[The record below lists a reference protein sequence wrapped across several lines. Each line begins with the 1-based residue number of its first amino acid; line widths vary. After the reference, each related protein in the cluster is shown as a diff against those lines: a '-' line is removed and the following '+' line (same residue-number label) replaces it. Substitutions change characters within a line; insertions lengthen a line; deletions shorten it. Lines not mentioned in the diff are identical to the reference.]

1 MTTPPD
7 DDEQLVA
14 DLRAAV
20 EHAGAPSEQMIAAA
34 EAAYSWRT
42 IDAELA
48 ALSEDS
54 FADGAVLAHAAAAP
68 VRTMVFAASRLS
80 VEISVSDQQLAGQLA
95 PAMAGSVTVSGPA
108 GELGRATID
117 DDGHFALP
125 RPGHGPVRLRVS
137 TGSGALI
144 TEWVHV
150 SAR

>member
-14 DLRAAV
+14 DLAAAV
-20 EHAGAPSEQMIAAA
+20 EHAGAPSEQMVAAA

-48 ALSEDS
+48 ALTEDS
-54 FADGAVLAHAAAAP
+54 FADGAVLAHSAAAP
-68 VRTMVFAASRLS
+68 VRTLVFLGSQLS
-80 VEISVSDQQLAGQLA
+80 MEISVSDDQLAGQLA
-95 PAMAGSVTVSGPA
+95 PAMAGTVTVSAPA
-108 GELGRATID
+108 GDLGQATID

-125 RPGHGPVRLRVS
+125 RPDHGPLRLRVS

-144 TEWVHV
+144 TEWVQL